1 MTPESIAKE
10 LGLEYIGKNTL
21 LEDCPECKGNYM
33 VVWFDYY
40 EGDGGSEPCEN
51 CCLDENSDDYY
62 KKDKK
67 QWGKVNVTLYQFN
80 VPDCNHTTVG
90 VYELSEL
97 KSKVEKSRKKFKVE
111 V

>member
-10 LGLEYIGKNTL
+10 LGLKYIGKNIL
-21 LEDCPECKGNYM
+21 LKDCPECKGDYM

-40 EGDGGSEPCEN
+40 EGTGGSEPCEN

-67 QWGKVNVTLYQFN
+67 QWGKVKVTLYQFT
-80 VPDCNHTTVG
+80 DFKTGTTVG
-90 VYELSEL
+90 VYDLSEL
-97 KSKVEKSRKKFKVE
+97 ESKVEESRKKFKVE